1 MHKLCM
7 RNPALGC
14 QRAINLYVCM
24 YVGCQV
30 YNAGWIVR
38 WAKLM
43 TGESKAQ
50 AGSGVEHEIADIKK
64 VKFSHTCY
72 RALGRS

>member
-1 MHKLCM
+1 
-7 RNPALGC
+7 
-14 QRAINLYVCM
+14 
-24 YVGCQV
+24 
-30 YNAGWIVR
+30 
-38 WAKLM
+38 M

-64 VKFSHTCY
+64 VKFFHTRY